1 MKSVTEKQWKM
12 LPVNFTK
19 SVLIIKLFSLQ
30 SWQKLVYE
38 IYLFF

>member
-19 SVLIIKLFSLQ
+19 SVLIIK
-30 SWQKLVYE
+30 V
-38 IYLFF
+38 FFPSDPDKS